1 MENPNHVHVYADLGT
16 EQGRKIVAA
25 VAAVLAGG
33 VATASVETKAPV
45 AEKAAP
51 APAKKVAAKPAPK
64 VVAEETEEEPETGE
78 DEVAEE
84 EAPAAKP
91 APKAVAKPAA
101 KVAAA
106 PAAKPAAKP
115 APAKPAPK
123 AAAKPVAFE
132 DLDEEAQLEA
142 LKAHAT
148 KHTKK
153 GKTADIKAL
162 VANYGAERVSDLDP
176 EYYVEFNDV
185 LTRYSDGESVEDIFP
200 NVD

>member
-1 MENPNHVHVYADLGT
+1 MEIKLNVTVELGPNTLALIGLTNGLNPSANAKPAEAKG
-16 EQGRKIVAA
+16 
-25 VAAVLAGG
+25 
-33 VATASVETKAPV
+33 PV
-45 AEKAAP
+45 SEKAAP
-51 APAKKVAAKPAPK
+51 APAAKKAVAKPAMK
-64 VVAEETEEEPETGE
+64 V
-78 DEVAEE
+78 VAEE
-84 EAPAAKP
+84 EAPEEEPEAGEEEEEAPAKKP
-91 APKAVAKPAA
+91 VAKPAA
-101 KVAAA
+101 KAAA
-106 PAAKPAAKP
+106 PAPAAKPATKAAPAKPVAKPAAKP
-115 APAKPAPK
+115 AV
-123 AAAKPVAFE
+123 VAFE